1 MFLAANA
8 SYRATFESRAERA
21 VVLRGLDEALKRYG
35 DVLGAEPDHTG
46 AAYNYEFVSRLR
58 TALGKGRQGN
68 ASPPRARRT
77 CTARKAIRRRARNRP
92 DFNVIVP
99 LRPDERQEQFDAGVG
114 GVPTARMKPNPV
126 RRSVA
131 SGAEFGVGS
140 WQLGVNTLQFAEPRL
155 LWLLVLPAVAAG
167 AADRGRSAVRR
178 RDARRFAA
186 ARQVPVRERFPVWGG
201 VLFWGCL
208 ITSTALLFVSLAQ
221 PRVVAST
228 VRRAGVDLVVLLDGS
243 ASMHVRDVEGNRWQ
257 RSIRFLRTLGDSLS
271 WDDDRMALTLFAH
284 IAAPQVRLTRDPNTF
299 FFFLDHLRD
308 GPPFRLEDDTSWD
321 TNIAL
326 GIEWGLRLIEKDEE
340 LRGKSPNAKQFVL
353 LTDGQAFSG
362 VVEDAL
368 KLTRAARR
376 PDLRRRRRLAAGWRH
391 PGSEACGQP
400 GAAHH
405 QVRAGSYL
413 AELRLRRGAEAGTS
427 SSTAMATSRLQTRLS
442 TRRAAGPSPRRRNR
456 PCSPVYWQFL
466 FAAACLA
473 VAAVL
478 FLRDRSELWIQA
490 VGAGV
495 VLIIVRAFLR

>member
-1 MFLAANA
+1 
-8 SYRATFESRAERA
+8 
-21 VVLRGLDEALKRYG
+21 
-35 DVLGAEPDHTG
+35 
-46 AAYNYEFVSRLR
+46 
-58 TALGKGRQGN
+58 
-68 ASPPRARRT
+68 
-77 CTARKAIRRRARNRP
+77 
-92 DFNVIVP
+92 
-99 LRPDERQEQFDAGVG
+99 
-114 GVPTARMKPNPV
+114 
-126 RRSVA
+126 
-131 SGAEFGVGS
+131 
-140 WQLGVNTLQFAEPRL
+140 
-155 LWLLVLPAVAAG
+155 
-167 AADRGRSAVRR
+167 
-178 RDARRFAA
+178 
-186 ARQVPVRERFPVWGG
+186 VRERFPVWGDT
-201 VLFWGCL
+201 LFWGCL
-208 ITSTALLFVSLAQ
+208 ITSTALLIVSLAQ

-257 RSIRFLRTLGDSLS
+257 RSIRFLRALGDSLG

-368 KLTRAARR
+368 KLTRARDVPIFVVGVGSLQGGVIPDPKRAANPEQPIIRSALDRASLTTIATRSGGRYLELDRDGDVAIANQIIDAARR
-376 PDLRRRRRLAAGWRH
+376 R
-391 PGSEACGQP
+391 S
-400 GAAHH
+400 
-405 QVRAGSYL
+405 V
-413 AELRLRRGAEAGTS
+413 TS
-427 SSTAMATSRLQTRLS
+427 APEPAMQ
-442 TRRAAGPSPRRRNR
+442 
-456 PCSPVYWQFL
+456 PVYWQFL

-473 VAAVL
+473 VAAVV

-495 VLIIVRAFLR
+495 VLMIVGAFLR